1 MYKNTVDNATI
12 FLEIPALLYCV
23 KGNSAEIRVGKF
35 EKILN
40 FFQTFSTLDIL
51 GSNDKW
57 AGISKNVLCCSLPYF
72 YTLNLE
78 SKTNNDRRS

>member
-35 EKILN
+35 EKFLN

-51 GSNDKW
+51 GSNDK
-57 AGISKNVLCCSLPYF
+57 
-72 YTLNLE
+72 
-78 SKTNNDRRS
+78 

>member
-35 EKILN
+35 KKCLN
-40 FFQTFSTLDIL
+40 LFQTFSTLDIL
-51 GSNDKW
+51 GSNDK
-57 AGISKNVLCCSLPYF
+57 
-72 YTLNLE
+72 
-78 SKTNNDRRS
+78 